1 MLISKYWTK
10 VLDYKRGD
18 SQEASSLQEGIRVR
32 ESFMLKG
39 PLIDS
44 LEGFLHFSLV
54 INLSF
59 LQLKYCTWYWQKYQH
74 SHNQGLVKLF

>member
-44 LEGFLHFSLV
+44 LEGFSHFSLV
-54 INLSF
+54 YQSQLSTAQI
-59 LQLKYCTWYWQKYQH
+59 LYMVLAEIST
-74 SHNQGLVKLF
+74 